1 MAAEGLASPSPTAP
15 PRRSPPP
22 GLRVARPPRAGTGAW
37 PLVDRLGYW
46 LCWAA
51 GLTLCAIALG
61 IVIYMLVAGISYL
74 RPALLFEHPA
84 AELHQSASGGFLDPL
99 EGTFLLTAVG
109 ILIAAPVGVALAM
122 WLSEYRRPERL
133 ARAVESAIE
142 IIAGAP
148 SVVLAIF
155 GLLIFST
162 SVLGFLSQNTAGGSV
177 TGQSFLTAG
186 AMMSLLA
193 LPLVVGATRE
203 GLALLPERMR
213 EASFALGKTRAT
225 TIRRVL
231 IPSVRSNIAE
241 GAVLGMGRIIG
252 DTAIVI
258 ILLGGTLRTEP
269 ESSTPV
275 VGLLRGTGSTLTNYV
290 YYNSPAGEGNS
301 HQKAYAAAFVL
312 LILVLALNFLVVRIA
327 RGSRRTGEQGR
338 RMPGWR
344 LLLGGWGAPS

>member
-1 MAAEGLASPSPTAP
+1 MAAEGLAAPSLQAP
-15 PRRSPPP
+15 PQGPPP
-22 GLRVARPPRAGTGAW
+22 GLKVVRPPRQGTSAW
-37 PLVDRLGYW
+37 PLIDRVGYW
-46 LCWAA
+46 LCWAS
-51 GLTLCAIALG
+51 GLALCAIAIG
-61 IVIYMLVAGISYL
+61 IVLYMLIEGIAYV
-74 RPALLFEHPA
+74 RPHLLFEHPA
-84 AELHQSASGGFLDPL
+84 AEIHQSSSGGFLDPI
-99 EGTFLLTAVG
+99 EGTFLLTGVG
-109 ILIAAPVGVALAM
+109 IAIAAPVGVALAM
-122 WLSEYRRPERL
+122 WLSEYRRPARL

-162 SVLGFLSQNTAGGSV
+162 SVLGFLSQNTAGGAV

-186 AMMSLLA
+186 AIMSLLA
-193 LPLVVGATRE
+193 LPLVVGAIRE
-203 GLALLPERMR
+203 GLALVPERMR
-213 EASFALGKTRAT
+213 EASLALGKTRAT

-258 ILLGGTLRTEP
+258 ILLGGTLTTEP
-269 ESSTPV
+269 ESSTPI

-312 LILVLALNFLVVRIA
+312 LILVLVLNFLVVRIA
-327 RGSRRTGEQGR
+327 RGSSRPAGARRLWQS
-338 RMPGWR
+338 WR
-344 LLLGGWGAPS
+344 LLMGGSTPS